1 MIMKDIAVY
10 RYPSTYAH
18 EHGELELYRAS
29 QKANLA
35 CKEAIEA
42 AISENY
48 RDNCLNTDAVK
59 QVMVQFGQERVM
71 YVLANTVQQK
81 DWDGRI
87 SSDNKA
93 WAKSI
98 PIFENPDAWGTDRN
112 CFFVV
117 NSHPGLTDLF
127 VTRARKEIAEQS
139 KEQRPSVHD
148 LLKKTAERNS
158 PKVSANFKGQE
169 R

>member
-1 MIMKDIAVY
+1 MNMKDIAVY

-42 AISENY
+42 AIRDNH
-48 RDNCLNTDAVK
+48 RDNCLNTDVVK
-59 QVMVQFGQERVM
+59 QVMEQFGQERVM
-71 YVLANTVQQK
+71 YVLANTVRQK

-87 SSDNKA
+87 SRDNKA
-93 WAKSI
+93 WAKTV
-98 PIFENPDAWGTDRN
+98 PVFENPDAWGADRN
-112 CFFVV
+112 CYFVV
-117 NSHPGLTDLF
+117 NSHSGLTDLF
-127 VTRARKEIAEQS
+127 VARARKEVAEQA
-139 KEQRPSVHD
+139 KEQRPSVCD
-148 LLKKTAERNS
+148 KLKQPPQKNTPQLAAKSRN
-158 PKVSANFKGQE
+158 QE